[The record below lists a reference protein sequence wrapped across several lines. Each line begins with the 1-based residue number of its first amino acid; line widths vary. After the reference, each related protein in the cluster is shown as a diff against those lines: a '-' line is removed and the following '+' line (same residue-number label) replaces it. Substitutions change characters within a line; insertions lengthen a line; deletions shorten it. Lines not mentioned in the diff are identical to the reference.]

1 MENSNSVSE
10 YMCPRDEAEFRAI
23 IERVTSNRF
32 FKFFSQAVWGPT
44 PLDKTRA
51 LMKSMNGVDDF
62 QQRVMRPFV
71 GNLLAMT
78 SKGLT
83 YSGLE
88 HLERDKG
95 YLFISNHR
103 DIVVDPLLLEY
114 VLMCNEMPT
123 TDITI
128 GNNLLHMQFLVDLAC
143 LNKIFRVVRDSK
155 SIKDYLANSML
166 LSRFLR
172 STVAEGRSVWIAQ
185 RNGRA
190 KDGNDLTDRG
200 LVKMFD
206 MSDGTKDFVASYEKL
221 NIVPVSISYEIES
234 CDYLK
239 TMELYKTRDGG
250 HYVKGRHEDM
260 KSILTGAMQ
269 PKGRIHMEFCKPLSH
284 EDLVALGEGSK
295 NGFQNALSEL
305 LERRI
310 MDSYKLFPFNYVA
323 HDLRSGAAVYAD
335 QYTAEEHDE
344 FLARLEVLKG
354 MASAEG
360 ADYEAMKEIYLG
372 IYANPVDNKN

>member
-32 FKFFSQAVWGPT
+32 FKFFSQAVWGAT

-128 GNNLLHMQFLVDLAC
+128 GNNLLHMQFLVDLV
-143 LNKIFRVVRDSK
+143 LLHLFMG
-155 SIKDYLANSML
+155 ML
-166 LSRFLR
+166 L
-172 STVAEGRSVWIAQ
+172 AQ
-185 RNGRA
+185 
-190 KDGNDLTDRG
+190 
-200 LVKMFD
+200 M
-206 MSDGTKDFVASYEKL
+206 
-221 NIVPVSISYEIES
+221 
-234 CDYLK
+234 
-239 TMELYKTRDGG
+239 
-250 HYVKGRHEDM
+250 
-260 KSILTGAMQ
+260 
-269 PKGRIHMEFCKPLSH
+269 
-284 EDLVALGEGSK
+284 
-295 NGFQNALSEL
+295 L
-305 LERRI
+305 LE
-310 MDSYKLFPFNYVA
+310 
-323 HDLRSGAAVYAD
+323 
-335 QYTAEEHDE
+335 
-344 FLARLEVLKG
+344 LKKKG
-354 MASAEG
+354 LL
-360 ADYEAMKEIYLG
+360 Y
-372 IYANPVDNKN
+372 